1 MAKAASILHV
11 DMDSFFVS
19 VELRSRPEFIGQP
32 VVVAGHGARSVVSS
46 ASYEARRFGVHS
58 AMPLARAKQRCPHLI
73 VIEPNFPEYVDA
85 SRQVMSIFREFTP
98 LVEPLSID
106 EAFLDV
112 TGAGRLFGTPLEIAQ
127 QLRTRTSSEAG
138 LVASVGIASVKFV
151 AKLASG
157 RAKPDGIFIVE
168 PDETEAFL
176 RALPIQEMWG
186 VGGVTAQKLLGR
198 GIRTVGDLAVEPI
211 EHLQRI
217 VGTAAAQRLN
227 ELARGIDE
235 RPVEPDREVKSVG
248 AEETFET
255 DLIDRRALERELLS
269 LSVRVSERLRDKM
282 LEAHTVTVKLRWHDF
297 DTITR
302 SKTLHDPTQAT
313 KRIHEVAKELF
324 TTAWNGT
331 TPIRLVGVRAENLV
345 HEGAESGLLWDDN
358 ESWRVLDSASDSIR
372 KRFGAEAVR
381 PATLIRKSDDPRG
394 EP

>member
-1 MAKAASILHV
+1 MAKVASILHV

-19 VELRSRPEFIGQP
+19 VELRSRPELRGRP

-46 ASYEARRFGVHS
+46 ASYEARRYGVHS
-58 AMPLARAKQRCPHLI
+58 AMPLARAKQQCPHLI
-73 VIEPNFPEYVDA
+73 VLEPNFPEYVEA
-85 SRQVMSIFREFTP
+85 SRHVMSIFREFTP

-112 TGAGRLFGTPLEIAQ
+112 TGAGRLFGTPFDIAE
-127 QLRTRTSSEAG
+127 QLRTRTHAETG

-157 RAKPDGIFIVE
+157 RAKPDGIFTVE
-168 PDETEAFL
+168 PEQTEVFL
-176 RALPIQEMWG
+176 RALPVQDMWG

-198 GIRTVGDLAVEPI
+198 GIRTVGDLADEPV
-211 EHLQRI
+211 EHLQRL
-217 VGTAAAQRLN
+217 VGRAAAERLN

-235 RPVEPDREVKSVG
+235 RPVEPDREVKSIG

-255 DLIDRRALERELLS
+255 DLVDRQVLERELLS
-269 LSVRVSERLRDKM
+269 LSMRVSERLREKR
-282 LEAHTVTVKLRWHDF
+282 LEAHTVSVKLRWHDF

-302 SKTLHDPTQAT
+302 AKTLQEPTQAT
-313 KRIHEVAKELF
+313 KRIHEIAKELF
-324 TTAWNGT
+324 TAAWNGT

-345 HEGAESGLLWDDN
+345 HEGGDSGLLWDDD

-372 KRFGAEAVR
+372 RRFGAEAVR
-381 PATLIRKSDDPRG
+381 PAALIRKAE
-394 EP
+394 EPPQ